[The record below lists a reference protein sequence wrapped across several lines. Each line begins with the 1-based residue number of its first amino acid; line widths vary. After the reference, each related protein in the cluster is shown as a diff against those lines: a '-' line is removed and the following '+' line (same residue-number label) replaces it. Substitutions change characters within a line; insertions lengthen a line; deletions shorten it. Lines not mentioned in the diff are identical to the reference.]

1 MLQPGHLTH
10 SRTHSFENNT
20 PPPYI
25 QSQDDIFSGQ
35 DNNAGTGRA
44 MGKEHE
50 QLQEYDDD
58 DLLAHVDHIHD
69 PAVLKRL
76 LIQKEQERQGL
87 SLNLDMAARLGL
99 DLHQQLQRCE
109 IESAAK
115 LQSLQHENLA
125 LQSKANQSQEL
136 SYQLANSE
144 QEVKELRGKNRFLQ
158 RELDTCRQEL
168 KTFRKDLDQ
177 LSEHMTQ
184 ISAEMFEAKNKVN
197 SYARRLG
204 EVEQELVQT
213 KELNVNLQAQLDN
226 ALQKQKQTQSSTTQ
240 VVKMIQSDLGRVF
253 SDRDTMQ
260 LTLEELETRQMQCE
274 GKVVEMMTNTR
285 EYAQLLEEAQETI
298 HTMRI
303 ESDMEGRGWSGRGH
317 HAAIWDNKTGEQPV
331 SGDDRPRNSRQLT
344 ASPTSISRYGTAALS
359 DELDP
364 MFNSGSWDRHHP
376 GGVNSLEQELGIG
389 TLDRELAGGFPRGL
403 DQELQGFHYGGSLE
417 DELRGFDKPAGSL
430 GDELRGSGHGS
441 SLQSELRGFHQG
453 MSLDQE
459 LRGFDRGESLE
470 QEFAAAQD
478 PISEPALG
486 SLASELAAQEK
497 SPESS
502 VAGDTPTD
510 AASEEAADEEIIR
523 KSMDE
528 DEGTYVTYIPQRLS
542 LSAELHQRLE
552 ENNILQTVLTGRATW
567 NVHSTIGIT
576 SAHSPNQNTPTTFRD
591 IGRTLSMMTLPNQKS
606 LPHPKNRIPSPLS
619 SPKIPPASKASESSS
634 TRSVSSSGSSAGSLQ
649 GSSITDPSEVQ
660 NILGL
665 KYLLSASS
673 SADLSNVITKTHTKT
688 PAANIPSPL
697 REKKTT
703 TRLPAPQAAAKEK
716 HGHPSSTKDGQS
728 STLPSAAK
736 SSDTTTTTTST
747 VTATS
752 TSSSTTAATT
762 TSGRPTPS
770 RPIAFGSAVSGARSG
785 HKSTSPASSWSSS
798 SSTSSIPRRPSLA
811 PNSGSFNSGKPKPPT
826 TNN

>member
-1 MLQPGHLTH
+1 M
-10 SRTHSFENNT
+10 R
-20 PPPYI
+20 
-25 QSQDDIFSGQ
+25 
-35 DNNAGTGRA
+35 
-44 MGKEHE
+44 
-50 QLQEYDDD
+50 
-58 DLLAHVDHIHD
+58 
-69 PAVLKRL
+69 
-76 LIQKEQERQGL
+76 
-87 SLNLDMAARLGL
+87 
-99 DLHQQLQRCE
+99 
-109 IESAAK
+109 
-115 LQSLQHENLA
+115 
-125 LQSKANQSQEL
+125 
-136 SYQLANSE
+136 
-144 QEVKELRGKNRFLQ
+144 
-158 RELDTCRQEL
+158 
-168 KTFRKDLDQ
+168 
-177 LSEHMTQ
+177 
-184 ISAEMFEAKNKVN
+184 
-197 SYARRLG
+197 
-204 EVEQELVQT
+204 
-213 KELNVNLQAQLDN
+213 
-226 ALQKQKQTQSSTTQ
+226 
-240 VVKMIQSDLGRVF
+240 
-253 SDRDTMQ
+253 

-303 ESDMEGRGWSGRGH
+303 ESDMEGRGWSGRGQ

-331 SGDDRPRNSRQLT
+331 SGGDRPRNSRQLT
-344 ASPTSISRYGTAALS
+344 ASPTSISRYGSAALR

-364 MFNSGSWDRHHP
+364 MFNAGSWDRHHP
-376 GGVNSLEQELGIG
+376 GGVSSLEQELALG

-403 DQELQGFHYGGSLE
+403 DEEMQGFQYGGSLE
-417 DELRGFDKPAGSL
+417 DELRGFNNPAGSL

-441 SLQSELRGFHQG
+441 SLQDELRGFHHG

-459 LRGFDRGESLE
+459 LRGFDHGESLE
-470 QEFAAAQD
+470 QELAAAQD
-478 PISEPALG
+478 PISESAPG

-502 VAGDTPTD
+502 VAGDIPTD
-510 AASEEAADEEIIR
+510 AASEEAADEEISR

-528 DEGTYVTYIPQRLS
+528 EEDTYVAYIPQRFS

-619 SPKIPPASKASESSS
+619 SPKFPPASKANESSS
-634 TRSVSSSGSSAGSLQ
+634 TRSVSSSGSNAGSLQ

-660 NILGL
+660 NIMGL

-688 PAANIPSPL
+688 PVANVPSPL
-697 REKKTT
+697 REKKMT
-703 TRLPAPQAAAKEK
+703 TRLQVPQATVKEK
-716 HGHPSSTKDGQS
+716 HGPPSPTKDGRG

-736 SSDTTTTTTST
+736 SSATTTATTST
-747 VTATS
+747 ATATS
-752 TSSSTTAATT
+752 TSSSITATTT

-770 RPIAFGSAVSGARSG
+770 RPIAFGSAVRGARSG
-785 HKSTSPASSWSSS
+785 RKSTSPASSWSSS

-811 PNSGSFNSGKPKPPT
+811 PNAGSFNSGKPKPPT

>member
-1 MLQPGHLTH
+1 M
-10 SRTHSFENNT
+10 R
-20 PPPYI
+20 
-25 QSQDDIFSGQ
+25 
-35 DNNAGTGRA
+35 
-44 MGKEHE
+44 
-50 QLQEYDDD
+50 
-58 DLLAHVDHIHD
+58 
-69 PAVLKRL
+69 
-76 LIQKEQERQGL
+76 
-87 SLNLDMAARLGL
+87 
-99 DLHQQLQRCE
+99 
-109 IESAAK
+109 
-115 LQSLQHENLA
+115 
-125 LQSKANQSQEL
+125 
-136 SYQLANSE
+136 
-144 QEVKELRGKNRFLQ
+144 
-158 RELDTCRQEL
+158 
-168 KTFRKDLDQ
+168 
-177 LSEHMTQ
+177 
-184 ISAEMFEAKNKVN
+184 
-197 SYARRLG
+197 
-204 EVEQELVQT
+204 
-213 KELNVNLQAQLDN
+213 
-226 ALQKQKQTQSSTTQ
+226 
-240 VVKMIQSDLGRVF
+240 
-253 SDRDTMQ
+253 

-331 SGDDRPRNSRQLT
+331 PGSDRPRNSRQLT
-344 ASPTSISRYGTAALS
+344 ASPTSISRYGSAAPR

-364 MFNSGSWDRHHP
+364 MLNSGSWDRHHP
-376 GGVNSLEQELGIG
+376 GGVTSLEQELGLG
-389 TLDRELAGGFPRGL
+389 TLDRELAGGFSRGL
-403 DQELQGFHYGGSLE
+403 DQELQGFHYGESLE
-417 DELRGFDKPAGSL
+417 DELRGFNNPVGSL

-441 SLQSELRGFHQG
+441 SLQDELRGFHHG

-459 LRGFDRGESLE
+459 LRGFDRGEALE

-478 PISEPALG
+478 HISEPAPG

-510 AASEEAADEEIIR
+510 ATSEEAADEEIIR

-528 DEGTYVTYIPQRLS
+528 EEDTYVTYIPQQRLS

-619 SPKIPPASKASESSS
+619 SPKIPPAFKASESSS

-688 PAANIPSPL
+688 PAANVPSPL

-703 TRLPAPQAAAKEK
+703 TRLPTPQAAVKEK
-716 HGHPSSTKDGQS
+716 HGAPSPTKDGRS

-736 SSDTTTTTTST
+736 SGATTTTTTST
-747 VTATS
+747 ATATS
-752 TSSSTTAATT
+752 

-785 HKSTSPASSWSSS
+785 RKSTSPASSWSSS

-811 PNSGSFNSGKPKPPT
+811 PNSGSFNSVKPKPPT
-826 TNN
+826 TSN